1 MSTRITPNRAKITS
15 DLLEIVQPK
24 DKIYDIND
32 TEVKGL
38 MLRIRPNGDKAYFL
52 RYRNVAGLN
61 RTYKIANAHE
71 YTPRKARDEAI
82 KLLGAI
88 KDGKDPQEKKREVR
102 KEAKENL
109 ASPTLRNFLD
119 NHYKSYVVTHSRTGD
134 KNYKHLIAVSG
145 ALLDKKLKAITTKD
159 VDNWKVSRLAKVTKS
174 TIDRDVG
181 GLRSAFRKALEWQL
195 ITETPFSH
203 IKAFNEDNKRVRYLT
218 IEEEKLLR
226 STLDARETK
235 IRSERKSANE
245 FRRDRDYDIF
255 PEFGI
260 FTDHLK
266 PMVIISMLT
275 GLRQGELFKL
285 SWDCVD
291 LKAGLLTVLAKT
303 SKRDLTRHIPL
314 SKEAIAVLKYWFNQS
329 DGIGLV
335 FAGKNGKQFTDV
347 KTSWHKLLKDA
358 GITDFHWHDLR
369 HHFASKLVA
378 AGIDLN
384 TVRELMGHSDIKM
397 TLRYAHLAPEH
408 KRAAI
413 DKAFG

>member
-1 MSTRITPNRAKITS
+1 MSIRITPNRAKITA
-15 DLLEIVQPK
+15 DLLELAQPK

-61 RTYKIANAHE
+61 RTYKIANAQE

-88 KDGKDPQEKKREVR
+88 KDGKDPQEKKRAVR
-102 KEAKENL
+102 KEAQENL

-119 NHYKSYVVTHSRTGD
+119 NQYKSYVVTHSRTGD

-145 ALLDKKLKAITTKD
+145 ALLDKKLKAITAKD

-195 ITETPFSH
+195 IAESPFSH

-218 IEEEKLLR
+218 IEEEKRLR
-226 STLDARETK
+226 AALDVRET
-235 IRSERKSANE
+235 IMRTERKSANE
-245 FRRDRDYDIF
+245 FRRDRSYDLL
-255 PEFGI
+255 PEFGA

-285 SWDCVD
+285 AWDCVD
-291 LKAGLLTVLAKT
+291 LKGGLLTVLAKT

-314 SKEAIAVLKYWFNQS
+314 SKEAIAVLKDWLNEN
-329 DGIGLV
+329 DGAGLV

-347 KTSWHKLLKDA
+347 KTAWHKLLKDA
-358 GITDFHWHDLR
+358 EITDFHWHDLR
-369 HHFASKLVA
+369 HHFASRLVA